1 MLCEQDRGAHALAAR
16 VHRSTALDWGRG
28 AMAANANSG
37 AAHESNRAGQARA
50 RDRGVQH
57 AWPPLLTLLLQTRPR
72 RCVDRL
78 PAAAHAWAREEAAP
92 RLHRDSERAGGGRAL
107 ERCVVRVWGALSR
120 EVWEARR
127 RHRPGTPSPGEQM
140 CRVKRDACLAV
151 VGPMWA
157 RACATAK
164 LCWWWWWWWWL
175 LLPRPDA
182 GCDG

>member
-1 MLCEQDRGAHALAAR
+1 MLCEQDRGAHTLAAR

-37 AAHESNRAGQARA
+37 AARESNRAGQARA

-92 RLHRDSERAGGGRAL
+92 GLHRDSERAGGGRAL

-164 LCWWWWWWWWL
+164 LCCCCWWL